1 MIHTAPAS
9 PARSQ
14 LHPRRKSMKAP
25 ANQDPG
31 PQSTEE
37 PVEQDWS
44 ALMARSQEGD
54 QDAYRRLLQSI
65 LPYLR
70 ALARRAGMPGDEVED
85 AVQDVLMTLHQIRH
99 SYDPARPFAPWLA
112 AVARHRI
119 IDRRRRLVRK
129 ALRESPMDNETETL
143 PALPTYLPER
153 ASEIRRMKAAIDALP
168 KGQRQAI
175 EMLKLREMSLKE
187 ASAASGQ
194 SISSLKVAV
203 HRAVKRLRSLL
214 AED

>member
-1 MIHTAPAS
+1 MTAS
-9 PARSQ
+9 
-14 LHPRRKSMKAP
+14 
-25 ANQDPG
+25 ANQDPA
-31 PQSTEE
+31 PRDTEE
-37 PVEQDWS
+37 PAEPDWS

-54 QDAYRRLLQSI
+54 GAAYRRLLQSI

-70 ALARRAGMPGDEVED
+70 ALARRAGLPGDEVED
-85 AVQDVLMTLHQIRH
+85 AVQDVLMTLHAIRH

-119 IDRRRRLVRK
+119 IDRRRRLVRR
-129 ALRESPMDNETETL
+129 ASRESPMDNETETL
-143 PALPTYLPER
+143 PAPPTYLPETE
-153 ASEIRRMKAAIDALP
+153 SEVRRMKAAISALP

-175 EMLKLREMSLKE
+175 EMLKLKEMSLKE

-194 SISSLKVAV
+194 SISALKVAV